1 MDTFIK
7 TNLGP
12 TFSSNSLNTLVFMPE
27 DSGHSGMTSTG
38 ATCMEDSSC
47 YGYVGGV
54 NWRDY
59 DATYS
64 APDTVNSTPYPSG
77 WATGN
82 IGRRRSRPALAPA
95 PHRQDVL
102 VGNGVRRLPTR

>member
-77 WATGN
+77 WATGKKYWETEVC
-82 IGRRRSRPALAPA
+82 IVSM
-95 PHRQDVL
+95 PHTFLSPV
-102 VGNGVRRLPTR
+102 